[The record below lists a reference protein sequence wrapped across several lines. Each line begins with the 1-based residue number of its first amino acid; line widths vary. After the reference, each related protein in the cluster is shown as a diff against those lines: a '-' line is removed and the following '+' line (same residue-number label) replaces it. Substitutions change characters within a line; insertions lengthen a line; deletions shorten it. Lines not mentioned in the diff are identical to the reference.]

1 MKNPTRILLVR
12 RGCPHCRQILPE
24 INRINMK
31 MELHKRIKIVDAFEY
46 EELGMNFPPV
56 LKKFSRN
63 KLFDGFPLLYLDG
76 IIIEPFPTREQARV
90 FLNEYFKNEI
100 AF

>member
-1 MKNPTRILLVR
+1 
-12 RGCPHCRQILPE
+12 
-24 INRINMK
+24 MK